1 MDISET
7 LAPNSDQLDAIELAG
22 GPRTFRIKS
31 VTQGNPEQ
39 PVNVHFHDFP
49 RAWRPSKGMRR
60 VLALCWG
67 ADASQWTD
75 RLVTLY
81 LDPEVTFGKEKPG
94 GTRIAA
100 LSHIDGVKKIPLL
113 VARGRS
119 AVFTVQPLPDAAP
132 AALVPPTAEQVQS
145 ATDLDVL
152 NGWATDFHHI
162 PQLVQAVQARV
173 AAITEAGA

>member
-1 MDISET
+1 MDITDS

-31 VTQGNPEQ
+31 VSQGNPEQ

-67 ADASQWTD
+67 VDASAWAD
-75 RLVTLY
+75 RRVTLY

-94 GTRIAA
+94 GTRISH
-100 LSHIDGVKKIPLL
+100 LSHIDGPKKIPLL

-119 AVFTVQPLPDAAP
+119 AVFTVQPLPDAP
-132 AALVPPTAEQVQS
+132 AAPTEADVNAS
-145 ATDLDVL
+145 TDTDLLRSWWTAHPHLQD
-152 NGWATDFHHI
+152 AIKT
-162 PQLVQAVQARV
+162 RV
-173 AAITEAGA
+173 AQLNTPDEVTPDGH